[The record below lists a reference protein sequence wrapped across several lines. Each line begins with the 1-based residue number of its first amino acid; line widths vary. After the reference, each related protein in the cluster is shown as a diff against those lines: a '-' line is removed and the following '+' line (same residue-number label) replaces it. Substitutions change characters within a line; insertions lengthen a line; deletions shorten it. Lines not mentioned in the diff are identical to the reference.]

1 MIDFTKLNKLSKNQT
16 IKTKNGNDTTLSKKI
31 DSYSPLQYKVDLNQ
45 KKDEFYRK
53 IYEESQAIR
62 IEVQSYVSMIMKM
75 IEEEI
80 SISRI
85 LAEVYF
91 KLMNL
96 SKNPMDTR
104 DRLRYLYEEKNNEI
118 ARIVLF
124 ELVTILLNNMKE
136 AYIQKQ
142 SDDVGEKMR
151 LENAM
156 KKHEELLIQLSDK
169 KWLNTSIEEGVR
181 MTLAIFKILNNV
193 LSTTSLTSGG
203 LEWMS

>member
-1 MIDFTKLNKLSKNQT
+1 MVDFTKLNKISKNQT
-16 IKTKNGNDTTLSKKI
+16 MKTNNGNDTTHSKMI
-31 DSYSPLQYKVDLNQ
+31 SSYSPLQHKVDLNQ

-62 IEVQSYVSMIMKM
+62 SEIQTYVSIIMKM

-80 SISRI
+80 PISGI

-104 DRLRYLYEEKNNEI
+104 ERLRYLAHEKNNEV

-124 ELVTILLNNMKE
+124 ELVTLLLNNLKE
-136 AYIQKQ
+136 AYIKEQ
-142 SDDVGEKMR
+142 SDDIGAKMR
-151 LENAM
+151 LENAI
-156 KKHEELLIQLSDK
+156 KRHEELLIQLSDK
-169 KWLNTSIEEGVR
+169 K
-181 MTLAIFKILNNV
+181 
-193 LSTTSLTSGG
+193 
-203 LEWMS
+203 

>member
-16 IKTKNGNDTTLSKKI
+16 IKTKNVNDTTLSKKI

-169 KWLNTSIEEGVR
+169 K
-181 MTLAIFKILNNV
+181 
-193 LSTTSLTSGG
+193 
-203 LEWMS
+203 

>member
-16 IKTKNGNDTTLSKKI
+16 MKTKNGNDTTLSKKI

-62 IEVQSYVSMIMKM
+62 IEVQSYMLIIMKM
-75 IEEEI
+75 IEDEFP
-80 SISRI
+80 ISRI
-85 LAEVYF
+85 LAEVFF

-96 SKNPMDTR
+96 SNNPMDTR
-104 DRLRYLYEEKNNEI
+104 DRLKHLSQEKNNEI

-151 LENAM
+151 LENAI
-156 KKHEELLIQLSDK
+156 KRHEELLIQLSDK
-169 KWLNTSIEEGVR
+169 K
-181 MTLAIFKILNNV
+181 
-193 LSTTSLTSGG
+193 
-203 LEWMS
+203 

>member
-1 MIDFTKLNKLSKNQT
+1 
-16 IKTKNGNDTTLSKKI
+16 
-31 DSYSPLQYKVDLNQ
+31 
-45 KKDEFYRK
+45 
-53 IYEESQAIR
+53 
-62 IEVQSYVSMIMKM
+62 M

-169 KWLNTSIEEGVR
+169 K
-181 MTLAIFKILNNV
+181 
-193 LSTTSLTSGG
+193 
-203 LEWMS
+203 

>member
-1 MIDFTKLNKLSKNQT
+1 MVDFTKLNNISKNQT
-16 IKTKNGNDTTLSKKI
+16 MRIKKGNDTTLSKKI
-31 DSYSPLQYKVDLNQ
+31 DSFSPLQHKVDLNQ

-62 IEVQSYVSMIMKM
+62 IEVQSYMLIIMKM
-75 IEEEI
+75 IEDEFP
-80 SISRI
+80 ISRI
-85 LAEVYF
+85 LAEVSF

-96 SKNPMDTR
+96 SNNPMNTR

-169 KWLNTSIEEGVR
+169 K
-181 MTLAIFKILNNV
+181 
-193 LSTTSLTSGG
+193 
-203 LEWMS
+203 

>member
-169 KWLNTSIEEGVR
+169 K
-181 MTLAIFKILNNV
+181 
-193 LSTTSLTSGG
+193 
-203 LEWMS
+203 

>member
-1 MIDFTKLNKLSKNQT
+1 MVDFTKLNKISKNET
-16 IKTKNGNDTTLSKKI
+16 TKTKNGNDTILLQKI
-31 DSYSPLQYKVDLNQ
+31 DSYSPLQHKVDLNQ
-45 KKDEFYRK
+45 KKDDFYRK
-53 IYEESQAIR
+53 IHEESRAIR
-62 IEVQSYVSMIMKM
+62 VEVQSYMSIIMKM
-75 IEEEI
+75 IDEEI
-80 SISRI
+80 PISRI

-96 SKNPMDTR
+96 SKNPMETR
-104 DRLRYLYEEKNNEI
+104 ERLKYLAHEKNNEI

-156 KKHEELLIQLSDK
+156 KRHEELLIQLSDK
-169 KWLNTSIEEGVR
+169 K
-181 MTLAIFKILNNV
+181 
-193 LSTTSLTSGG
+193 
-203 LEWMS
+203 